1 TVFGSGRPG
10 CGIACAAAPA
20 TAPVGRTLSS
30 FFSMESALASRS
42 SSFFLVSRSSAW
54 HAATAK
60 RAAHTRVRFIISRM
74 LEPSLVRSRSV
85 CPICDEQKDAPKL
98 VGANLVP
105 HSAEVA
111 SDLGAAFGMHFPHVA
126 VAEQGQGPQH
136 AIARARAMERHR
148 PLIEHMHVL

>member
-1 TVFGSGRPG
+1 
-10 CGIACAAAPA
+10 
-20 TAPVGRTLSS
+20 
-30 FFSMESALASRS
+30 
-42 SSFFLVSRSSAW
+42 SAW

-85 CPICDEQKDAPKL
+85 YPICDEQKDAPKL
-98 VGANLVP
+98 VGGNLVP

-111 SDLGAAFGMHFPHVA
+111 SDLGAAFGMHFPHVP

-148 PLIEHMHVL
+148 PLIEHMHVLDTRARQRLRSVRSREGGDEIGATEPPARSLDDVLAVAAGQA